1 MNITTFV
8 HRLFLLVLF
17 TAMPSAWAAEQVV
30 PAPPQLAAKAWLL
43 MDADSGKVLVEQSGD
58 ERLPPASLTKLMTAY
73 IATLEINRG
82 QIGESDLVTISE
94 NAWRT
99 GGSRMFVQVNTQVSV
114 GDLLQGIIIQSG
126 NDASVAVAEHI
137 AGSEDAFADL
147 MNTTAARL
155 GMANSH
161 FMNATGL
168 PHPEHH
174 SSPRDMA
181 LLARAIINEDP
192 AHYALYAQKEFLWNN
207 IKQPNRNLLLWRD
220 KTVDGLKTGHT
231 EEAGYC
237 LVASAVRDGQRLIAV
252 VFGTNSEQARAA
264 ETQKLL
270 TYGFRFFETRQ
281 FYAKGAELAQAPVWK
296 GAERQLKAGLA
307 ENLTLTL
314 PRGQLQQL
322 QASMTLQ
329 PMIEAPVAA
338 GQEVGKVEVRLGE
351 QVLHSAPLVALEAVE
366 EGGIFRR
373 VWDSIRLFF
382 YGLFN

>member
-1 MNITTFV
+1 MNITTLV
-8 HRLFLLVLF
+8 HRLFLLVLL
-17 TAMPSAWAAEQVV
+17 AAAPAAWAAEQVV

-43 MDADSGKVLVEQSGD
+43 MDADSGNVLVQQNAD

-82 QIGESDLVTISE
+82 QVGEKDLVTISE
-94 NAWRT
+94 HAWRT
-99 GGSRMFVQVNTQVSV
+99 GGSRMFVQVGTQVTM
-114 GDLLQGIIIQSG
+114 GDLLHGIIIQSG

-147 MNTTAARL
+147 MNTTAGKL
-155 GMANSH
+155 GMVNSH

-168 PHPEHH
+168 PHPEHY
-174 SSPRDMA
+174 SSAHDMA
-181 LLARAIINEDP
+181 RLARAIIKEDP
-192 AHYALYAQKEFLWNN
+192 AHYAIYAQKEFLWNN

-281 FYAKGAELAQAPVWK
+281 FYAKGAELTQAPVWK

-307 ENLTLTL
+307 EDLTLTL
-314 PRGQLQQL
+314 PRGQMDKL

-373 VWDSIRLFF
+373 LWDSIRLYF